1 MSFVSE
7 KILEELEQRLKSKD
21 FKLNSLLEITKTI
34 NLNKPVDDVIR
45 LYHYILQEQL
55 GLRKFILFA
64 NQKGWQILAKSGI
77 KGNVKDIQVER
88 DILRFREI
96 TVIESSYKKSL
107 NEFDVIIPVLHK
119 ENALAYLVIGGI
131 KDLKSNPQVAFTN
144 LNFVQTLTNII
155 VVAIENKR
163 LAKESVKQELVKRE
177 LEQASEMQRLLYP
190 SNLPS
195 NHKIDISAKYL
206 SHSKVSG
213 DYYDYIQLNED
224 EFIICIADV
233 SGKGISAAMLM
244 ANFQATVRT
253 IYNYRRLDL
262 KDLIMELNKQVFQ
275 AAQGEKFITFFIAE
289 YNSKTRKLQ
298 YVNAGHNWPILIRGK
313 SSSFLNKGCIGL
325 GMLEEIPH
333 LESGELEIQNN
344 TTLILYTDG
353 VVELENNTDEQFE
366 TERLTKIVQSFY
378 PLSMEDLNEIIFS
391 KLDDWRGS
399 RRYVDD
405 TAILSCRIF

>member
-1 MSFVSE
+1 MTYVPE
-7 KILEELEQRLKSKD
+7 KILLDLENKLKAKD

-34 NLNKPVDDVIR
+34 NLNKPVDELMR
-45 LYHYILQEQL
+45 LYQFILHEQL

-64 NQKGWQILAKSGI
+64 NQRGWQILIKSGI
-77 KGNVKDIQVER
+77 RGSVKDIQVER

-96 TVIESSYKKSL
+96 TVIESSHKKSL
-107 NEFDVIIPVLHK
+107 NEFDVVIPVLHK
-119 ENALAYLVIGGI
+119 DQALAYLVIGGLREI
-131 KDLKSNPQVAFTN
+131 QNKPQPAFAN
-144 LNFVQTLTNII
+144 LNFIQTLTNIM

-163 LAKESVKQELVKRE
+163 MAKESVKQELVKRE

-206 SHSKVSG
+206 SHNKVSG
-213 DYYDYIQLNED
+213 DYYDYIKLNDD

-233 SGKGISAAMLM
+233 SGKGLSAAMLM

-253 IYNYRRLDL
+253 MYRYGRRDL
-262 KDLIMELNKQVFQ
+262 KELIHELNTQVFDS
-275 AAQGEKFITFFIAE
+275 AHGEKFITFFIAE
-289 YNSKTRKLQ
+289 YNASTRKMK
-298 YVNAGHNWPILIRGK
+298 YVNAGHNWPVLIRGK
-313 SSSFLNKGCIGL
+313 SSRFLNKGCIGL

-333 LESGELEIQNN
+333 IESEELEIQNN
-344 TTLILYTDG
+344 TTIILYTDG
-353 VVELENNTDEQFE
+353 VVELENNADEQFE

>member
-1 MSFVSE
+1 MSYVSE
-7 KILEELEQRLKSKD
+7 KILLDLENRIKSKD
-21 FKLNSLLEITKTI
+21 FKLTSLLEITKCI
-34 NLNKPVDDVIR
+34 NANKPVDELFR

-55 GLRKFILFA
+55 GLRKFILY
-64 NQKGWQILAKSGI
+64 NYQRGWQILVKVGI
-77 KGNVKDIQVER
+77 KGTVKDIDVEK
-88 DILRFREI
+88 DIVRFRDI
-96 TVIESSYKKSL
+96 TVIESSHKKSL
-107 NEFDVIIPVLHK
+107 NKFDVIIPVLHK
-119 ENALAYLVIGGI
+119 DQALAYLIVGGL
-131 KDLKSNPQVAFTN
+131 KDLQSNPNVAFTN
-144 LNFVQTLTNII
+144 LNFIQTLTNII

-163 LAKESVKQELVKRE
+163 LAKESIKQELVKRE
-177 LEQASEMQRLLYP
+177 LEQASEMQKLLFP
-190 SNLPS
+190 SNLPT

-253 IYNYRRLDL
+253 IYNYQRLEL
-262 KDLIMELNKQVFQ
+262 KNLIVELNKQVF
-275 AAQGEKFITFFIAE
+275 ASANGEKFITFFIAE
-289 YNSKTRKLQ
+289 YNSKTRKLK
-298 YVNAGHNWPILIRGK
+298 YINAGHNWPVLIRGK
-313 SSSFLNKGCIGL
+313 SSTFLNKGCIGL
-325 GMLEEIPH
+325 GMLEEIPFIDGD
-333 LESGELEIQNN
+333 EIDIQNN

-353 VVELENNTDEQFE
+353 VVELENNSDEQFE

-399 RRYVDD
+399 KRYVDD

>member
-1 MSFVSE
+1 VSFVSE

>member
-1 MSFVSE
+1 MTFIPE
-7 KILEELEQRLKSKD
+7 KILEELENKLKAKD

-34 NLNKPVDDVIR
+34 NLNKPVDELMR
-45 LYHYILQEQL
+45 LYNFILREQL
-55 GLRKFILFA
+55 GLRKYILFA
-64 NQKGWQILAKSGI
+64 NQRGWQILNKSGLR
-77 KGNVKDIQVER
+77 GNVKDINVER
-88 DILRFREI
+88 DILRFKEI

-119 ENALAYLVIGGI
+119 DNALAFLVIGG
-131 KDLKSNPQVAFTN
+131 LKELQTNPQVAFAN
-144 LNFVQTLTNII
+144 LNFIQTLTNII

-206 SHSKVSG
+206 SHNKVSG

-233 SGKGISAAMLM
+233 SGKGLSAAMLM

-262 KDLIMELNKQVFQ
+262 KDLVIELNKQVF
-275 AAQGEKFITFFIAE
+275 ASAHGEKFITFFIAE
-289 YNSKTRKLQ
+289 YNSSTRRLK
-298 YVNAGHNWPILIRGK
+298 YINAGHNWPILIRGK

-325 GMLEEIPH
+325 GMLEEIPF
-333 LESGELEIQNN
+333 LESDEIEIQNN